1 MRNIFSECQKGK
13 KQKAKSWSDSKLWQ
27 KLEECHEFVRKTKNG
42 GGIPRNVVRTF
53 VQGIRVKIRPSTRKI
68 GPSLALF
75 VSPLRPCN
83 PCDTGNSSYY
93 GGHKSESR
101 QILFSFVLSL
111 MTGVVRYMFFLSF
124 FCLAAEHAS
133 TGWSALPRSVLKWG
147 LIRETREVAV

>member
-101 QILFSFVLSL
+101 HLLSSFVPSL
-111 MTGVVRYMFFLSF
+111 TTGVVQCMF

-133 TGWSALPRSVLKWG
+133 PGWSAIPRSVLKRR

>member
-1 MRNIFSECQKGK
+1 MNVSASDGAEFEELGAEMLTNCYYQHAQHFSECQKGK
-13 KQKAKSWSDSKLWQ
+13 KQKAKSWSDPKSRQ
-27 KLEECHEFVRKTKNG
+27 KLEECHESVRKAKN
-42 GGIPRNVVRTF
+42 GGIPRNAVRTF
-53 VQGIRVKIRPSTRKI
+53 VQGIRVKIRPSTRQI

-83 PCDTGNSSYY
+83 PCDTGNSSY

-124 FCLAAEHAS
+124 F
-133 TGWSALPRSVLKWG
+133 V
-147 LIRETREVAV
+147 

>member
-13 KQKAKSWSDSKLWQ
+13 KQKAKSWRDSKSRQ
-27 KLEECHEFVRKTKNG
+27 KLEECHEFVRKTKNDS
-42 GGIPRNVVRTF
+42 IPRNVVRTF
-53 VQGIRVKIRPSTRKI
+53 VQGIRGKVRPSTRKI

-75 VSPLRPCN
+75 VTPLRPCN
-83 PCDTGNSSYY
+83 PCDTGNSSY

-101 QILFSFVLSL
+101 QLLSSFVPSL
-111 MTGVVRYMFFLSF
+111 TTGVVQCMF

-133 TGWSALPRSVLKWG
+133 PGWSAIPRSVLKRR